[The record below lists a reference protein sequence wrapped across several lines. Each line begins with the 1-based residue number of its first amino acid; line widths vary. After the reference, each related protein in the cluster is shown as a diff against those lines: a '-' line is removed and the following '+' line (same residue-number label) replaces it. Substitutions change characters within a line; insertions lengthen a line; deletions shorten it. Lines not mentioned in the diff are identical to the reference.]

1 MDAVMTEME
10 MAGLQLKH
18 VRPDSK
24 PILARM
30 LAAQE
35 AGKCLCGGVHC
46 NDPADPGCRGLSKRC
61 KYRWNRYMLEF
72 VPPNKRDAWERAEIK
87 RGHIMWPQQGQGKRK
102 PRTGAGSGQ
111 SKISKAVEAGIAAAL
126 KKRAKREK
134 AAKSAKLAKQV
145 SADKVGV

>member
-1 MDAVMTEME
+1 MDAIYTESE

-30 LAAQE
+30 LAAEE
-35 AGKCLCGGVHC
+35 AGQCLCGGVHC
-46 NDPADPGCRGLSKRC
+46 NDPADPGCRGLSKKC

-102 PRTGAGSGQ
+102 PRQQKLT
-111 SKISKAVEAGIAAAL
+111 KAVEAGVVAAL
-126 KKRAKREK
+126 KKRAKRERK
-134 AAKSAKLAKQV
+134 AATAAK
-145 SADKVGV
+145 KVGV

>member
-1 MDAVMTEME
+1 MDAIYTESE

-30 LAAQE
+30 LAAEE
-35 AGKCLCGGVHC
+35 AGQCLCGGVHC

-102 PRTGAGSGQ
+102 PRQ
-111 SKISKAVEAGIAAAL
+111 QKLSKAAEAGVVAAL

-134 AAKSAKLAKQV
+134 AAKSAKLLANKPAKQLT
-145 SADKVGV
+145 ADKVGV

>member
-1 MDAVMTEME
+1 MDAIYTESE

-35 AGKCLCGGVHC
+35 AGTCLCGGVHC

-72 VPPNKRDAWERAEIK
+72 IPPNRRDAWERSEIK
-87 RGHIMWPQQGQGKRK
+87 RGHILWPQQGQGKRK
-102 PRTGAGSGQ
+102 PRQQKLA
-111 SKISKAVEAGIAAAL
+111 KAVEAGVAAAL
-126 KKRAKREK
+126 KKRAKRERK
-134 AAKSAKLAKQV
+134 ATAAKLAKSAKQHA
-145 SADKVGV
+145 ADKVGV